1 MFLQV
6 SVNGGLEAD
15 NAAEHTAFEPALGE
29 NGEKA
34 LDGIEP
40 GSGCRGEVEREARMT
55 PQPFDDLRV
64 FAGGV
69 VVEDHM
75 DDLADRN
82 IRLDLVKE
90 ANELLV
96 PMPLHTLPAYPSSAQ
111 GERLKN

>member
-15 NAAEHTAFEPALGE
+15 NAAQHTAFEPALGE

-40 GSGCRGEVEREARMT
+40 GSGRRGEVEREARMT

-64 FAGGV
+64 FVGGV
-69 VVEDHM
+69 VVEDQM
-75 DDLADRN
+75 ADFADRN
-82 IRLDLVKE
+82 LRLELVKE
-90 ANELLV
+90 ANEL
-96 PMPLHTLPAYPSSAQ
+96 PGPLPLQ
-111 GERLKN
+111 